1 MVENVFVL
9 PSPEMVVYLE
19 IKFLVDN
26 VPFNTSKILNCF
38 LFSVVALETSIDS
51 LGEGSG
57 NPLQYSCLKTP
68 WMEEP
73 CRLQSRGLRRVG
85 HD

>member
-1 MVENVFVL
+1 MIENVFVL

-38 LFSVVALETSIDS
+38 LFFFFTQLFSSVALENSIDS
-51 LGEGSG
+51 LKVISIF
-57 NPLQYSCLKTP
+57 LLVT
-68 WMEEP
+68 
-73 CRLQSRGLRRVG
+73 
-85 HD
+85 